1 MSLVFDSSPDRFRIN
16 DFPFLLGTDCQ
27 SIGHQVVN
35 QSGISLSETMR
46 SGQGCRINDACGCP
60 CQLKLVQDV
69 SGDFVVRQSGIVVMD
84 SDPLAQCLMN
94 WFSERVIKM
103 GFSAQDQCK
112 VINRVVA
119 VVHEHLDV
127 IQDSGIQVLCFIN
140 GEEKRLAFFF
150 VKIGDLFLD
159 SLEHPGFAAFF
170 RNSKNEAKLLVK
182 VSNADGGETQ
192 VFHMEQAWI

>member
-1 MSLVFDSSPDRFRIN
+1 
-16 DFPFLLGTDCQ
+16 
-27 SIGHQVVN
+27 
-35 QSGISLSETMR
+35 MR

-69 SGDFVVRQSGIVVMD
+69 SGDFGVRQSGIVVMD

-94 WFSERVIKM
+94 WFSERAIKM
-103 GFSAQDQCK
+103 GFPAQDQCK

-140 GEEKRLAFFF
+140 GEKKRLAFFF

-159 SLEHPGFAAFF
+159 SLEHPGFVAFSGTP
-170 RNSKNEAKLLVK
+170 RMKQSCL
-182 VSNADGGETQ
+182 
-192 VFHMEQAWI
+192 